1 MKTLITYST
10 THGCTQKTV
19 HILQDFLGPNAQS
32 INLKDD
38 PNPDISEFDRV
49 IIGGSIHAGRIQ
61 KRVKQFY
68 SKNFELLQARE
79 LGLFI
84 CCMEEGEKAQ
94 IQFNDAYPEELRR
107 NAKAIACFGGEFDFN
122 KMSAFQRMII
132 RKIAKT
138 ENNSSKIDKEAIH
151 NFSKKMDKVFNPFLF
166 LV

>member
-1 MKTLITYST
+1 MKTAIIYST
-10 THGCTQKTV
+10 THGCTQKTAE
-19 HILQDFLGPNAQS
+19 ILQESLGYNTQT
-32 INLKDD
+32 INLKND
-38 PNPDISEFDRV
+38 PNPDVSDFDRI

-61 KRVKQFY
+61 KRVKQFCN
-68 SKNFELLQARE
+68 KNLELLKDKE

-94 IQFNDAYPEELRR
+94 IQFDEAYPEQLRC
-107 NAKAIACFGGEFDFN
+107 NAKAIACFGGEFDFD

-132 RKIAKT
+132 KKIVKT
-138 ENNSSKIDKEAIH
+138 QSNASKMDKEAIH

>member
-1 MKTLITYST
+1 MGAGAHT
-10 THGCTQKTV
+10 
-19 HILQDFLGPNAQS
+19 
-32 INLKDD
+32 INLKDT
-38 PNPDISEFDRV
+38 PNADIKDFDRI

-68 SKNFELLQARE
+68 TKNLEALKAKE

-107 NAKAIACFGGEFDFN
+107 NAKALACFGGEFDFE

-132 RKIAKT
+132 KKIAKT
-138 ENNSSKIDKEAIH
+138 ECNTSKMDKEAIRH
-151 NFSKKMDKVFNPFLF
+151 FSKKMDRVFNPFLF